1 MIERTHSGQANQC
14 TARRTPT
21 RLATQ
26 HHRYLE
32 IRDREI
38 DERLQCRLVV
48 CGQQRQCLLDLGEYR
63 RTQERHLFRHLV
75 LFVSVCVCVKCVVLQ
90 HSRSRVS
97 IEQRSSNNNTRRRRR
112 KIRKIPV
119 GHDRAARGSCVALRS
134 FIRFVP
140 AHHAPLTPLTLLS
153 PPSPND
159 RAIERCASI
168 SWGRLHD
175 HPYDQ

>member
-1 MIERTHSGQANQC
+1 MIEHTHTHSGQANQC

-75 LFVSVCVCVKCVVLQ
+75 LFVSLSVCVRKMRGPPTLSHSLARIDRTAKQKQQ
-90 HSRSRVS
+90 H
-97 IEQRSSNNNTRRRRR
+97 ERRRRR

-140 AHHAPLTPLTLLS
+140 AHHAPLSPLTRSPLS
-153 PPSPND
+153 AQP
-159 RAIERCASI
+159 E
-168 SWGRLHD
+168 
-175 HPYDQ
+175 